1 MAKSL
6 YATRTVAYQPELFD
20 IHPAARAA
28 HATWSEAVP
37 SSSHLPGVWVL
48 STEIAEQV
56 LSCIPLP
63 VAQLSGRPR
72 KYGVLA
78 NFPLYQ
84 QITEFHPSRIAL
96 LVLNKTDSLPLSV
109 FANGSRCI
117 EAGGRGDPHKE
128 FASIYESHAEQPWR
142 GLPQPLSRAQL
153 ARCLRCSDQRLRIR
167 EPQV

>member
-1 MAKSL
+1 MAQSL
-6 YATRTVAYQPELFD
+6 YSTRTVAYQPELFD

-37 SSSHLPGVWVL
+37 SSSHLSGISLLNP
-48 STEIAEQV
+48 EIAEQV
-56 LSCIPLP
+56 LSRIPLP
-63 VAQLSGRPR
+63 VAKFSGRPR

-84 QITEFHPSRIAL
+84 QITEFRPTRIAL
-96 LVLNKTDSLPLSV
+96 FVLNRSNSLPLSV

-128 FASIYESHAEQPWR
+128 FATIYEAHAEEPWR
-142 GLPQPLSRAQL
+142 GLPQPLSRALL